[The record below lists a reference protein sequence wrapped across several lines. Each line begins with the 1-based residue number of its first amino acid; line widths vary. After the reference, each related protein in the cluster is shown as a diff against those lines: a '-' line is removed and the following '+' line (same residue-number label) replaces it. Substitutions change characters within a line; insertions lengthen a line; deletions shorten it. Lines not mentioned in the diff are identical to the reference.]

1 MEAMTSLMMPLQVV
15 LKLPAKKPYVIA
27 NARSI
32 PVDDARP
39 QNTNTESNAPIVER
53 RMAVVM
59 CVLSMT
65 RPNMIQPSTAEALSN
80 ARVAVAMVLDEPMD
94 RA

>member
-1 MEAMTSLMMPLQVV
+1 MEAMIPLMMPLQVV
-15 LKLPAKKPYVIA
+15 LKLPAKKPYVIE
-27 NARSI
+27 NASSI

-39 QNTNTESNAPIVER
+39 QNMNTESKAPIVER

-65 RPNMIQPSTAEALSN
+65 RPKMIQPSTAEALSN
-80 ARVAVAMVLDEPMD
+80 ARVAVAMAFDPPID